1 MSSSTLCPSCNTEVT
16 IGDKF
21 CRACGTKLSWSVAS
35 LETVSNDSAP
45 STPTDTNEQSVTC
58 KLCGNHNPPGSAYCE
73 SCGNVVG
80 TPEQIR
86 RAEKKSASKTGK
98 SSSTTPPVKILQS
111 WKLTAVIGVIF
122 IIAIIVFQSNK
133 TPVTAPMTPT
143 TSGAPMQQGEMPLPD
158 TILARLHAMEN
169 DVANNPNDL
178 SALLR
183 LANAYQDTRQFGL
196 AVNAYQ
202 KYIQLDSTNADAH
215 VDLGVTYF
223 ELARTDSVKH
233 HEYLE
238 MADEQ
243 MLAGLRANPNH
254 QLACFNLGIV
264 HLQKGEMDSAKE
276 WFVKCAKIDSTTE
289 TGRRAT
295 MLIQQHTFTNP
306 SS

>member
-1 MSSSTLCPSCNTEVT
+1 MAESTLCPSCKTEVT

-35 LETVSNDSAP
+35 LETKQQEQDAT
-45 STPTDTNEQSVTC
+45 TPPITNEKSVTC
-58 KLCGNHNPPGSAYCE
+58 KLCGNQNPPGSAFCE

-80 TPEQIR
+80 TPEQLR
-86 RAEKKSASKTGK
+86 SASKQ
-98 SSSTTPPVKILQS
+98 TTKKADKTATQPPLKILQS
-111 WKLTAVIGVIF
+111 WKLTAIIGVLF
-122 IIAIIVFQSNK
+122 VIAIIFFQSK
-133 TPVTAPMTPT
+133 QAPVVTPSTPT
-143 TSGAPMQQGEMPLPD
+143 AGAPMQQDQMTLPD
-158 TILARLHAMEN
+158 TIQARLHAMEDAVTN
-169 DVANNPNDL
+169 HPNDL
-178 SALLR
+178 EALLR
-183 LANAYQDTRQFGL
+183 LANAYQDTRQFVR
-196 AVNAYQ
+196 AVSMYQ
-202 KYIQLDSTNADAH
+202 KYNQMDSTNADVH

-223 ELARTDSVKH
+223 EIARTDSIRH

-238 MADEQ
+238 LADQE
-243 MLAGLRANPNH
+243 MLTGLRINPKH